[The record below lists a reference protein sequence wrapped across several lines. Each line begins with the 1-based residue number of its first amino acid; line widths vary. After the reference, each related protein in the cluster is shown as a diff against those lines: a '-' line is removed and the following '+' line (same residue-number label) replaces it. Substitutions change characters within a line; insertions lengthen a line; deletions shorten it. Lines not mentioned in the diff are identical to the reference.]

1 MGRRIFNRLHK
12 RRCRNKRK
20 SIRKKEKI
28 MAKTP
33 IKKTFLKTWCIG
45 NFYNYQIYE
54 VDAGGEK
61 WLEATPITK
70 GVTRTA
76 ENEKILRILLEN
88 DAISL
93 NKFWQKVR

>member
-1 MGRRIFNRLHK
+1 MS
-12 RRCRNKRK
+12 K
-20 SIRKKEKI
+20 S
-28 MAKTP
+28 P

-70 GVTRTA
+70 GVTRCA
-76 ENEKILRILLEN
+76 ENEQILRILLEN

>member
-1 MGRRIFNRLHK
+1 M
-12 RRCRNKRK
+12 
-20 SIRKKEKI
+20 SSSV
-28 MAKTP
+28 
-33 IKKTFLKTWCIG
+33 KKTYLKTWCIG
-45 NFYNYQIYE
+45 NFYNYQIWE

-76 ENEKILRILLEN
+76 ENEKVLRILLEN
-88 DAISL
+88 DAVNL

>member
-1 MGRRIFNRLHK
+1 
-12 RRCRNKRK
+12 
-20 SIRKKEKI
+20 
-28 MAKTP
+28 MAKAP

-45 NFYNYQIYE
+45 NYYNYQIHE

-70 GVTRTA
+70 GVTRCANT
-76 ENEKILRILLEN
+76 EQELLIILNN
-88 DAISL
+88 DAINM